1 MNLKSLGLMI
11 IAALMFAA
19 CEKEEGTTTVNAAKE
34 VAGSYSGYSLAKF
47 QYSPQPMVT
56 DGETVMLKEN
66 SDGTVSVSY
75 TSSKWG
81 EFTVPAAKASGS
93 DGIYVVTGD
102 GTTVMGMSAETK
114 KEYQCSLNGTVN
126 KKDNKSGFVFSVP
139 AVMGGLNIE
148 FYTGEIPA
156 AYALAGTYKGS
167 LKLEVGG
174 KEVGNVDDSQFTIE
188 NNDGKMSLTL
198 KGFGFG
204 GMQLEDIKVSDVAA
218 QKENE
223 SYKISSVIDTTSGS
237 VKVTGK
243 LDGTVGKDGKAAVVF
258 TMKPGAM
265 PMDIT
270 ASFTGNR
277 Q

>member
-1 MNLKSLGLMI
+1 MNLKNLGLMI
-11 IAALMFAA
+11 IAAFMFAA

-34 VAGSYSGYSLAKF
+34 VAGSYTGYSLAKF

-56 DGETVMLKEN
+56 DSETVMLKEN

-75 TSSKWG
+75 TSSKCG

-93 DGIYVVTGD
+93 DGIYVVMGE
-102 GTTVMGMSAETK
+102 GTVVMGMSEDSK

-126 KKDNKSGFVFSVP
+126 KTDGKSGFVFSVP

-148 FYTGEIPA
+148 FYTGDMPS
-156 AYALAGTYKGS
+156 AYALAGTYNGV
-167 LKLEVGG
+167 LKMEVGG
-174 KEVGNVDDSQFTIE
+174 KEVGSVDDSQFTIE
-188 NNDGKMSLTL
+188 NTDGKIALTL

-204 GMQLEDIKVSDVAA
+204 GMQLEDIKVSDVEA

-223 SYKISSVIDTTSGS
+223 SYKISSAIDTTSGS
-237 VKVTGK
+237 IKVTGK
-243 LDGTVGKDGKAAVVF
+243 LEGTIDNEGNASVAF

-265 PMDIT
+265 PMEIT
-270 ASFTGNR
+270 ASFTGKK